1 MSFKILLLFK
11 LALKDLITDLLDL
24 APQHRHFQKLQSS
37 SRSHSGSSQLQIV
50 LEKFWIY
57 HGFPPSNNSQLEFSN
72 KKKKN
77 LSSCPQRHLGDQA
90 FGKEKWSSNCL
101 AAQEINDF
109 PTQG

>member
-72 KKKKN
+72 KKKKIYHRVPSAIWETR
-77 LSSCPQRHLGDQA
+77 L
-90 FGKEKWSSNCL
+90 L
-101 AAQEINDF
+101 AKKNGAAIA
-109 PTQG
+109 

>member
-72 KKKKN
+72 KKKKSIIVSPAPSGRPGFWQRKMEQQ
-77 LSSCPQRHLGDQA
+77 LPSSTGNQ
-90 FGKEKWSSNCL
+90 
-101 AAQEINDF
+101 
-109 PTQG
+109 